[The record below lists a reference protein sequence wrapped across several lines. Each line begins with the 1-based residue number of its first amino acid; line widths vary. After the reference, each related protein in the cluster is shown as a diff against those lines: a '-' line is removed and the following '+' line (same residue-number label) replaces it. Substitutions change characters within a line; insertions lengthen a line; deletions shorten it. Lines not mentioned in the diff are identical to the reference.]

1 MTKHLLLILILFTSS
16 YSFCQTLTAPEA
28 EGVYG
33 GQILDI
39 ESWSFDADS
48 VYVAIST
55 ESANSIFIAKAS
67 RGAQSNDLTF
77 NALSSADAD
86 NGFGSEIDNI
96 EIHETT
102 NTLFFLHES
111 KIYQTDVTGT
121 SAVLIRDLVKN
132 FIIVGDTM
140 CMHMNSLLSGGYD
153 TLVWGSID
161 GAGNFTAT
169 NGISLSKNYN
179 DPAQLIIDPSDN
191 SLSIFERGES
201 PARQKIMDPFNAMNN
216 SSALVSVL
224 YPAPIITN
232 VDWRTYGFATDGTW
246 YVVGQPPL
254 GSPTVTDRTIA
265 WSDDN
270 GYTWQDT
277 LMDGPGPAGGAVGN
291 NIIIEDMGAQRY
303 IYCGNLFLKDTINM
317 GAWYN
322 PGTEFIS
329 NLNRANDG
337 KTLADPI
344 DNDIK
349 YHTTNIGFGY
359 STSQGDSIFGWNDG
373 IEAVQVNDIDMNTG
387 YTTGWVASKSGIRKV
402 DNYNTS
408 SEYWNPTY
416 FPNLDGSPYESVVM
430 DPNNDSIVFVGNQR
444 VYRTI
449 SAGDSSGLDDG
460 WEEVFTPESSPWA
473 FNRINTKC
481 NVIAV
486 SDSNS
491 DVVLAGF
498 SIDYADKGGVFYSL
512 DGGDTWSQILLVAAS
527 NDNDLD
533 VTDIEMTTESG
544 SIVAYIGVESD
555 PMVSGAY
562 GVYRAELSSGVWSVV
577 QDGSFSAKDGVIDLE
592 MNASRDTLI
601 VLYKDPI
608 ASPANNVMIKD
619 INNNAWSASIFG
631 PSVAGFATAITIGDG
646 YLFLAMDERIYTTP
660 FNTILNWT
668 LAYSYPVGTEINVL
682 FYDELL
688 VGTGTGLYA
697 QELNGTSTNIES
709 AHSID
714 FEIYPNP
721 NQRNFRITH
730 QYNIDKVRIM
740 DVQGRIIE
748 TYAPQA
754 NSVFV
759 NSNLTAGMYIVQIID
774 DRTNTINKMMVV
786 NN

>member
-1 MTKHLLLILILFTSS
+1 MIKHLLLIFILFISS
-16 YSFCQTLTAPEA
+16 YSFAQTLTAPEA

-39 ESWSFDADS
+39 ESWSFDSDS

-55 ESANSIFIAKAS
+55 ESANSIFIAKAT
-67 RGAQSNDLTF
+67 RGAQRNDLIF
-77 NALSSADAD
+77 NALSSVDAD
-86 NGFGSEIDNI
+86 DGFGAGIDNI
-96 EIHETT
+96 EIHQAT
-102 NTLFFLHES
+102 NTVFFLHES
-111 KIYQTDVTGT
+111 KIYQTDVNG
-121 SAVLIRDLVKN
+121 SAAVMIEDLVKN

-140 CMHMNSLLSGGYD
+140 CMHMNSPLPGGHD
-153 TLVWGSID
+153 TLVWGTINSS
-161 GAGNFTAT
+161 GSYTAT
-169 NGISLSKNYN
+169 NGISLLKNYN
-179 DPAQLIIDPSDN
+179 DPAQLVIDPSDN
-191 SLSIFERGES
+191 TLSIFERGQS

-216 SSALVSVL
+216 SSALSSVL
-224 YPAPIITN
+224 YPAPIISN
-232 VDWRTYGFATDGTW
+232 VDWRTYGFAEDGTW

-265 WSDDN
+265 WSYDN
-270 GYTWQDT
+270 GFTWQDT
-277 LMDGPGPAGGAVGN
+277 LMDGPGPAGGVVGN
-291 NIIIEDMGAQRY
+291 NIIIEDIGSQRH

-317 GAWYN
+317 GTWYN
-322 PGTEFIS
+322 PGTIFIS

-344 DNDIK
+344 NNDIK

-359 STSQGDSIFGWNDG
+359 STSNGDSIFGWNEG

-444 VYRTI
+444 IYRTV
-449 SAGDSSGLDDG
+449 SAGDSSGSDDG

-498 SIDYADKGGVFYSL
+498 DIDYTDKGGVFYSL
-512 DGGDTWSQILLVAAS
+512 DGGDSWSQLLLVATS
-527 NDNDLD
+527 YGHDLD
-533 VTDIEMTTESG
+533 VTDIELTTEAG
-544 SIVAYIGVESD
+544 NIVAYIGVESD
-555 PMVSGAY
+555 PMVSGAF
-562 GVYRAELSSGVWSVV
+562 GVYRAELSSGVWSVA
-577 QDGSFSAKDGVIDLE
+577 QDGSFSANDGVIDLE

-608 ASPANNVMIKD
+608 ASPANNVVIKD
-619 INNNAWSASIFG
+619 INNNAWSSVIFG
-631 PSVAGFATAITIGDG
+631 PSVAGSATAITIGDG
-646 YLFLAMDERIYTTP
+646 YLFLAMDERIYTSP
-660 FNTILNWT
+660 FNAILSWT

-697 QELNGTSTNIES
+697 QELSGSSTNIES
-709 AHSID
+709 FESID

-721 NQRNFRITH
+721 NQRNFRIMH
-730 QYNIDKVRIM
+730 QYNIDMVQIM
-740 DVQGRIIE
+740 DMQGRIIE
-748 TYAPQA
+748 TYAPHA
-754 NSVFV
+754 KTVFV
-759 NSNLTAGMYIVQIID
+759 NSNLRAGIYLVQIID
-774 DRTNTINKMMVV
+774 DKNNTINKMMVV